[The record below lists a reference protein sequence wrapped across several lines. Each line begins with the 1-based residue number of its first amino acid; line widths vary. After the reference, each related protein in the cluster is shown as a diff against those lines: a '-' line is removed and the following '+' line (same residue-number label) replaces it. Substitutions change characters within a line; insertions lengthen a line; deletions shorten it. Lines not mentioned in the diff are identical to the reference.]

1 MLILYDNMTKVCRKF
16 RDTEKPGNP
25 GSSPRLE
32 ISTFTKNR

>member
-25 GSSPRLE
+25 GSSPRLAMP
-32 ISTFTKNR
+32 TFTKNR